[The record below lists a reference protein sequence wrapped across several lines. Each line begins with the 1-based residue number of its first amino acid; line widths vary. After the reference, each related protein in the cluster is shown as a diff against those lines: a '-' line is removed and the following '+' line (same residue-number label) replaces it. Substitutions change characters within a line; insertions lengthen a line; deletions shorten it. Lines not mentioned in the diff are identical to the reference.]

1 MERFKTSKEVAIE
14 LGISKRTVTRRTEI
28 LKLGH
33 YGRSLVYDPVALERD
48 NQVVL
53 FDSSRQKL
61 YNGVYFDKVSVNGAI
76 PETKEILKNWLDL
89 LN

>member
-33 YGRSLVYDPVALERD
+33 YGRKFRFDETDVALIKNYKRT
-48 NQVVL
+48 NSSKKVVKT
-53 FDSSRQKL
+53 STKIQL
-61 YNGVYFDKVSVNGAI
+61 YYPLKTT
-76 PETKEILKNWLDL
+76 ETFYIYESKIN
-89 LN
+89 NM